1 MIDALRRGDRSCDGG
16 IRTQARR
23 EAGWRGVGG
32 VVALHPRLIRSAEE
46 IDALQRDDGSR
57 DGGIHMPARREA
69 EARRGVGCV
78 DALHPRLLGSVEE
91 IDALWGG
98 DGSCDGVYDP
108 VSSSDMQMQA
118 ATRSG

>member
-1 MIDALRRGDRSCDGG
+1 MHPQILESAEEIDALRRGDRSYDGG
-16 IRTQARR
+16 IRTQTLR
-23 EAGWRGVGG
+23 EAGWRGVGC
-32 VVALHPRLIRSAEE
+32 VVALHPRLIR
-46 IDALQRDDGSR
+46 
-57 DGGIHMPARREA
+57 GIRTQARREA

-108 VSSSDMQMQA
+108 VSSSYMQMQA
-118 ATRSG
+118 ATLSG